1 LTPSALNM
9 TVDLDRESGYFQNY
23 SGLLCHDLKFE
34 LLSDGLIIRLHQ
46 PPDNIRYKHSYNERQ
61 LFKRAQQSSQALV
74 KACNNKQRNIKTVLD
89 LTGGWG
95 MDSFILAC
103 HGQIVTCIEQ
113 NTLVHKISA
122 YSLHCAQAIKH
133 SAMAANRVEM
143 VRGDSVD
150 YLRNHA
156 KSGVYD
162 CIYLDPMFPDH
173 KSSAKPAK
181 SLQILQKLTLNQDIE
196 KCFVLALQMAGKR
209 VVVKRPAKSSPISDL
224 GPALVYREKTIRFD
238 VYLMQASHENY

>member
-1 LTPSALNM
+1 LTLPTLKM
-9 TVDLDRESGYFQNY
+9 TAELGRESEYFQSY
-23 SGLLCHDLKFE
+23 SGILCDDLRFE
-34 LLSDGLIIRLHQ
+34 MLVDGLVIHLEQ
-46 PPDNIRYKHSYNERQ
+46 QPDNIRYKHSYSERHF
-61 LFKRAQQSSQALV
+61 FKRAQQSNQALL
-74 KACNNKQRNIKTVLD
+74 KACNNKQRSIKTVLD

-103 HGQIVTCIEQ
+103 HGLSVTCIEQ

-143 VRGDSVD
+143 IHGDSVD
-150 YLRNHA
+150 YLQCHA
-156 KSGVYD
+156 KSGAYD

-181 SLQILQKLTLNQDIE
+181 GLQILQKLTHNQDIQT
-196 KCFVLALQMAGKR
+196 CFELALAKASKR
-209 VVVKRPAKSSPISDL
+209 VVVKSPAKSVALFENKAD
-224 GPALVYREKTIRFD
+224 LVYREKTIRFE
-238 VYLMQASHENY
+238 VFLIPNHENY

>member
-1 LTPSALNM
+1 MRLPTLKM
-9 TVDLDRESGYFQNY
+9 TAKSGSEPEYFQGY
-23 SGLLCHDLKFE
+23 SGILCDDLRFE
-34 LLSDGLIIRLHQ
+34 MLVDGLVIHLEQQ
-46 PPDNIRYKHSYNERQ
+46 PNNIRYKHSYSERHF
-61 LFKRAQQSSQALV
+61 FKRAQQSNQALL
-74 KACNNKQRNIKTVLD
+74 KACNNKQRSIKTVLD

-103 HGQIVTCIEQ
+103 HGQTVTCIEQ

-143 VRGDSVD
+143 VRGDSVN
-150 YLRNHA
+150 YLQSHA

-162 CIYLDPMFPDH
+162 CIYLDPMFSDH

-181 SLQILQKLTLNQDIE
+181 GLQILQKLTHNHDIQT
-196 KCFVLALQMAGKR
+196 CFELALAKASKR
-209 VVVKRPAKSSPISDL
+209 VVVKSPAKSVALFEKEAD
-224 GPALVYREKTIRFD
+224 LVYREKTIRFE
-238 VYLMQASHENY
+238 VFLIASHENY